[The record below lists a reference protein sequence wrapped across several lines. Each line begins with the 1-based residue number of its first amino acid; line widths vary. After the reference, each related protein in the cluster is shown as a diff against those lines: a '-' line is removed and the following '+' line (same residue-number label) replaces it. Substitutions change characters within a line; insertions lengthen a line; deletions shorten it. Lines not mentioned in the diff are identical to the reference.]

1 MQRITVK
8 THKKNELIDITSEV
22 KGLIESLNV
31 KDGICVL
38 YCPHTTAGV
47 TINEAYDNS
56 VKGDIIFSLN
66 KISPN
71 YQEFRHAE
79 GNSDAHIKSSIIGC
93 SQTLIIN
100 SGKIVLGQW
109 QGIYFTEFDGPRTR
123 EIMVQIIEK

>member
-47 TINEAYDNS
+47 TVNEAYDNS